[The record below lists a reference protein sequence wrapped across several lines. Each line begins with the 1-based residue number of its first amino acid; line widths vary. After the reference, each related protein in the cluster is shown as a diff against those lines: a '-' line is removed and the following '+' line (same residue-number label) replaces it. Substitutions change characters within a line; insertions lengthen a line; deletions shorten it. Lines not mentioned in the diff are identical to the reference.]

1 MFTIQELQAISTLLL
16 RVDLKGNEALTV
28 AQLQLK
34 VSNLIK
40 QQEVIPATT
49 EENKTEAPTE

>member
-1 MFTIQELQAISTLLL
+1 MFTLQELQAISALLL

-34 VSNLIK
+34 VNGLIK
-40 QQEVIPATT
+40 EQTPVEPKPET
-49 EENKTEAPTE
+49 PTSE